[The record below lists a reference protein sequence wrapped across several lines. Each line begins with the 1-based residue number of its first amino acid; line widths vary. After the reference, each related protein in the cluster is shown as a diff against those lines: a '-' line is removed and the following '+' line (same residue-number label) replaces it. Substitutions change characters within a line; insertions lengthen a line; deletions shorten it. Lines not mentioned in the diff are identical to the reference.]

1 MNLKIRTKLVIKMT
15 QGPRVSLAPGID
27 LKKKQKKNIYSN
39 RYADTSKRFR
49 GFGNLMLQWQG
60 AVLKLIWHDLL
71 LFLLAFFS
79 LEIIYTQWLKKDPN
93 AAKIK
98 EYFELMCIYCGRY
111 CFETEGW
118 MGKNLSIWWLKNEEK
133 WMNSTYLRFLKLRQN
148 WV

>member
-111 CFETEGW
+111 CFETEG
-118 MGKNLSIWWLKNEEK
+118 
-133 WMNSTYLRFLKLRQN
+133 
-148 WV
+148 